1 MANSTPDPVG
11 ELFVESF
18 NLDLADL
25 LSPARV
31 ALPES
36 GNPPDTLELRDD
48 EGNSLTLVPA
58 DASPDMVAI
67 AYRLYGQGLNFGAR
81 AGEAAAWA
89 KLRHLIGAAAVGE
102 TA

>member
-1 MANSTPDPVG
+1 MTNSTPDPVG

-18 NLDLADL
+18 NLELADL

-31 ALPES
+31 ALPAS
-36 GNPPDTLELRDD
+36 GNPPDTLEMHDD
-48 EGNSLTLVPA
+48 EGIFLTLVPA

-67 AYRLYGQGLNFGAR
+67 AYRLYGQGLNFGVR

-89 KLRHLIGAAAVGE
+89 KLRHLIGAAAVSE